1 MNDGDLLIPSST
13 TEDDDDV
20 AVSMAVEVTSA
31 IASAASEI
39 RKVMSDKCS
48 CCGNVRDKDDVVLI
62 FCFESEDLGG
72 DNGANAQTSSL
83 LLSIFA
89 TAMRIQALGSRDFII
104 VVVWLLYLILGQDYI
119 VLY

>member
-1 MNDGDLLIPSST
+1 MNDDDLLIPSST

-39 RKVMSDKCS
+39 KKVMSDKCS
-48 CCGNVRDKDDVVLI
+48 CCGNVRDKDDGVLI
-62 FCFESEDLGG
+62 FCFCFESEDLGG

-104 VVVWLLYLILGQDYI
+104 VVVWLLYLI
-119 VLY
+119 

>member
-1 MNDGDLLIPSST
+1 MNDDDLLIPSST

-20 AVSMAVEVTSA
+20 AVSMAVEVASA

-83 LLSIFA
+83 LLSIAIA
-89 TAMRIQALGSRDFII
+89 TARNRVLSRDFII
-104 VVVWLLYLILGQDYI
+104 MVVWLYFI
-119 VLY
+119 

>member
-1 MNDGDLLIPSST
+1 MNDDDLLIPSST

-20 AVSMAVEVTSA
+20 AVSMAVEVASA

-72 DNGANAQTSSL
+72 DNLDIAYPDDYRCL
-83 LLSIFA
+83 FLP
-89 TAMRIQALGSRDFII
+89 
-104 VVVWLLYLILGQDYI
+104 YLDGN
-119 VLY
+119 VLD

>member
-13 TEDDDDV
+13 TEDEDDA
-20 AVSMAVEVTSA
+20 AVSMAVEVASA
-31 IASAASEI
+31 KASAASEI

-48 CCGNVRDKDDVVLI
+48 CCGGNARDNGDVVLI

-83 LLSIFA
+83 LLSIAIA
-89 TAMRIQALGSRDFII
+89 TATARNRVLSRDLIM
-104 VVVWLLYLILGQDYI
+104 VVWLYFNDLDMSN
-119 VLY
+119 